1 MAALA
6 AAGHRALGSMG
17 RIPAKRFAASRSAS
31 LRFDGLYIDASR
43 SNPRTLSA
51 PLWRIGRLRDFRAE
65 SVSQAIATSH
75 GSEDER
81 FDGEQRARPASRIC
95 DMRSL
100 RPCRGRKGTF
110 GRAQQ
115 GFIEASIEG
124 CAGLFRLYAQRGEL
138 NHQPPIP
145 LGSLYSG
152 KPPCSIPEPPPFLEH
167 KKREAVQMEQGGDFN
182 MTSFRGAPLRHCEAE
197 LFRSRWIRSFGR
209 TAFDAAIWTYR
220 YIEEVRLMRP
230 LLLRLVLFLCPFIAA
245 RTCLLV
251 GTRTTFPYLNG

>member
-1 MAALA
+1 MRCGAARDPAALRRHIDGQWSLDQKGWVEPRRRERRALPDMAALA

-81 FDGEQRARPASRIC
+81 FDGEQRARPTSRIC

-100 RPCRGRKGTF
+100 RPCRERKGTF

-115 GFIEASIEG
+115 GFIDSSIEG
-124 CAGLFRLYAQRGEL
+124 CAAFFAYTHKEGNRIS
-138 NHQPPIP
+138 NPPIP

-167 KKREAVQMEQGGDFN
+167 EK
-182 MTSFRGAPLRHCEAE
+182 
-197 LFRSRWIRSFGR
+197 
-209 TAFDAAIWTYR
+209 
-220 YIEEVRLMRP
+220 
-230 LLLRLVLFLCPFIAA
+230 
-245 RTCLLV
+245 
-251 GTRTTFPYLNG
+251 